1 MIRLDRRAC
10 ALLAGLVAVFALATG
25 FKVHGSS
32 IGIWRPILLEP
43 GPDASLLAGQP
54 RLIRSDEWSITTLAM
69 LGQVNSRPAFPV
81 ENPGVVLRET
91 PKAAAEPSRF

>member
-10 ALLAGLVAVFALATG
+10 AFLAGLVALFALATG

-43 GPDASLLAGQP
+43 GPDSSLLAGTP

-69 LGQVNSRPAFPV
+69 VRTEARVSAMRGTCGSPV
-81 ENPGVVLRET
+81 AV
-91 PKAAAEPSRF
+91 PS